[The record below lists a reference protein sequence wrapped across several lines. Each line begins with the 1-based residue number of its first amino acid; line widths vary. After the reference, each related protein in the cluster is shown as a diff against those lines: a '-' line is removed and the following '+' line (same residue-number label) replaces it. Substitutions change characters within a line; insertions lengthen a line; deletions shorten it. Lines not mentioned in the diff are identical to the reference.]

1 MQQPPQTRRHRPD
14 RIYLS
19 PTPGQLATID
29 AARGDEARSA
39 FALRVLM
46 ERAERGGKG
55 GGS

>member
-1 MQQPPQTRRHRPD
+1 MTPPTGHQK
-14 RIYLS
+14 
-19 PTPGQLATID
+19 ATTCDNLPSLD
-29 AARGDEARSA
+29 AARGDEVRSA